1 MGYVK
6 YLKILLSAVLQQK
19 CKDDQV
25 NINKICKSMN
35 LIDIDYNEDVFKNVR
50 SNLDFKHEINKS
62 NAVFLSQPG
71 QITFTRKFRQV
82 LEYGQFFLSYI
93 MAFYFFL
100 IIYLMRPPPQKYSI
114 LFISILFIIYFI
126 KMDKSCI

>member
-1 MGYVK
+1 
-6 YLKILLSAVLQQK
+6 
-19 CKDDQV
+19 
-25 NINKICKSMN
+25 MN
-35 LIDIDYNEDVFKNVR
+35 LIDINYNEDIFKNVR

-93 MAFYFFL
+93 MAFYFLL

-114 LFISILFIIYFI
+114 LLEWTNRVYNINNAWILSAMKQWIIRLF
-126 KMDKSCI
+126 SFF